1 MREFVAIR
9 MKVKVVQINRMNKD
23 WNRGT
28 EESCRRCVVYGETS
42 EVSEEVMYWAECVK
56 REMVKQ

>member
-1 MREFVAIR
+1 M
-9 MKVKVVQINRMNKD
+9 KVVQINRMNKD